1 VVVKMRNN
9 DISQYGIAIHLSVH
23 SATENIK
30 VQLAS
35 KRKATSHSYTARTE
49 CTCWKDVVFI
59 VSSVY
64 LSPNAHASIY
74 WP

>member
-1 VVVKMRNN
+1 MAKFLA
-9 DISQYGIAIHLSVH
+9 IIHLPVH
-23 SATENIK
+23 SAIENIK

-35 KRKATSHSYTARTE
+35 ERKTTPHSYTARTE

-64 LSPNAHASIY
+64 LSENSNGRRMAKCPAI
-74 WP
+74 